1 MDTIIYIKCKSYVSL
16 MGLLS
21 KSRSG
26 LHHSQ
31 AGNVYF
37 CAPSTF
43 QEREGEFSMKM
54 LTLSIKNQN
63 KSVLF
68 IVVVVAAVVALFVVP
83 FVVVAEIHMRVIKY
97 KDHKS
102 HH

>member
-1 MDTIIYIKCKSYVSL
+1 

-31 AGNVYF
+31 ASNVYF
-37 CAPSTF
+37 CARQVRF
-43 QEREGEFSMKM
+43 KKVKGECSMKM
-54 LTLSIKNQN
+54 LALSIKNRN
-63 KSVLF
+63 YSVLVV
-68 IVVVVAAVVALFVVP
+68 VVVVAAVVVPFVVP
-83 FVVVAEIHMRVIKY
+83 FVVIAEMHMRVIKY

>member
-1 MDTIIYIKCKSYVSL
+1 
-16 MGLLS
+16 
-21 KSRSG
+21 
-26 LHHSQ
+26 
-31 AGNVYF
+31 
-37 CAPSTF
+37 
-43 QEREGEFSMKM
+43 MKM

-83 FVVVAEIHMRVIKY
+83 FVVVAEIHMRVVKY

>member
-1 MDTIIYIKCKSYVSL
+1 
-16 MGLLS
+16 
-21 KSRSG
+21 
-26 LHHSQ
+26 
-31 AGNVYF
+31 
-37 CAPSTF
+37 
-43 QEREGEFSMKM
+43 MKM

-63 KSVLF
+63 NSVLV
-68 IVVVVAAVVALFVVP
+68 IVVVVAAVVVLFVVP